1 MKYFKKSSKDE
12 SFSLFLFK
20 KKGDLVTVAPVFPF
34 GKRIDDDESDS
45 SQNLCVIGQQQ
56 QPKVPLIFLGL
67 EKKPGPCLF

>member
-1 MKYFKKSSKDE
+1 MNHFLYFY
-12 SFSLFLFK
+12 F

-56 QPKVPLIFLGL
+56 QQPKVPLIFLGL
-67 EKKPGPCLF
+67 EKKPGPCLFKLYLI